1 MAPSIEIQQAD
12 ESADTP
18 EPPDLRAWAE
28 AALAA
33 IAQPGIDADAE
44 LTIRVVGEE
53 EGRAL
58 NRDFRGCDYPTN
70 VLSFPFGE
78 IEPEALAEVGAY
90 LGDLVIC
97 APVVRREAAEQGK
110 PLPAHW
116 THMVVHGVLHLAG
129 YDHQDEDEA
138 MDMEAQER
146 RILAGL
152 GLSDPYAAINN
163 EVSDGQAHG

>member
-1 MAPSIEIQQAD
+1 MTSSIEIQFAD
-12 ESADTP
+12 ESADVP

-28 AALAA
+28 AARAA
-33 IAQPGIDADAE
+33 IAESGTDPDAG

-53 EGRAL
+53 EGREL
-58 NRDFRGCDYPTN
+58 NRGFRGHDYPTN

-78 IEPEALAEVGAY
+78 VEPEALAEAGAY

-97 APVVRREAAEQGK
+97 APVVRREAREQGK
-110 PLPAHW
+110 PLSAHW
-116 THMVVHGVLHLAG
+116 THMVVHGALHLAG

-146 RILAGL
+146 RILAGV
-152 GLSDPYAAINN
+152 GLPDPYATTYN

>member
-1 MAPSIEIQQAD
+1 MAPSIEIQLAD
-12 ESADTP
+12 ESADAP

-33 IAQPGIDADAE
+33 VGSDGDAG
-44 LTIRVVGEE
+44 LTVRVAGEDE
-53 EGRAL
+53 ARAL
-58 NRDFRGCDYPTN
+58 NRAFRGRDYPTN
-70 VLSFPFGE
+70 VLSFPLGE
-78 IEPEALAEVGAY
+78 IAPEALTEVGGY

-110 PLPAHW
+110 PPRAHW

-152 GLSDPYAAINN
+152 GLPDPYAVPDN
-163 EVSDGQAHG
+163 EASDGQAHG

>member
-1 MAPSIEIQQAD
+1 METIEIQLAD

-28 AALAA
+28 AA
-33 IAQPGIDADAE
+33 IADSGVGAE
-44 LTIRVVGEE
+44 AGLTIRVVGEE

-58 NRDFRGCDYPTN
+58 NRDFRGRDYPTN
-70 VLSFPFGE
+70 VLSFPFGD
-78 IEPEALAEVGAY
+78 IAPEAQAEIGAY

-97 APVVRREAAEQGK
+97 APVVRREATEQAK
-110 PLPAHW
+110 SLSAHW
-116 THMVVHGVLHLAG
+116 AHMVVHGVLHLAG

-152 GLSDPYAAINN
+152 GLSDPYAETNN
-163 EVSDGQAHG
+163 VVSDGQAHG